1 MFTNTQPS
9 SKSSVLQ
16 RQKDAT
22 RTPVS
27 CPESIL
33 LYNMYMG
40 GVDRGDQL
48 RGYYSCRTKSR
59 KFYSYVF
66 LYDMAI
72 TNAYILQKNF
82 CPVNVHKNIKQFRLQ
97 LVHELM
103 GDYCSRRR
111 AGRRPSL
118 IALAWRSWYRWIAL
132 ETCITLVIRFLQQ
145 SCVTRNYNEF
155 FATRL

>member
-1 MFTNTQPS
+1 MVQKDGVSACAWKDRKVVMAMFTNTQPS
-9 SKSSVLQ
+9 SKSSVLR

-59 KFYSYVF
+59 KFYRYVFYF
-66 LYDMAI
+66 LYDVAI
-72 TNAYILQKNF
+72 TNAYVLQKNF
-82 CPVNVHKNIKQFRLQ
+82 CPDNVHKNIKHKAVPTAVGTRANGRLLQ
-97 LVHELM
+97 SSTSWSQAIPHRH
-103 GDYCSRRR
+103 S
-111 AGRRPSL
+111 SSQ
-118 IALAWRSWYRWIAL
+118 ALSSEGSW
-132 ETCITLVIRFLQQ
+132 
-145 SCVTRNYNEF
+145 
-155 FATRL
+155 